1 MPVISDLRV
10 EVTTEDVAHA
20 WGPKRARLASP
31 RMLARVSEL
40 LHHVETE
47 HWLHPRMSFG
57 FRPVAQISP
66 EGIEFPDGSH
76 MYAPLASAY
85 FRGAT
90 HVGVGVSTLGDTLE
104 SQVAGLWESSDR
116 LRGVLLDEIGT
127 LALYRLSDR
136 LEEKI
141 QEEAARQGLEMSG
154 VLNPGDDGFDL
165 RAHELVLEISEG
177 ASIGVSVTSLGM
189 LRPTKS
195 ISLVAGLGVNMPKWN
210 RAERCEHCK
219 MRERCPYRETLATKA
234 AT

>member
-20 WGPKRARLASP
+20 WGPRRARLASP

-40 LHHVETE
+40 LEQVEAE

-57 FRPVAQISP
+57 FRPVARIGP
-66 EGIEFPDGSH
+66 EGIEFPDGSQ
-76 MYAPLASAY
+76 MYAPLAAQY
-85 FRGAT
+85 FRNAS
-90 HVGVGVSTLGDTLE
+90 HVGAGVCTLGNALE
-104 SQVAGLWESSDR
+104 RHVTGLFESSDR
-116 LRGVLLDEIGT
+116 LRAVLLDEIGT

-141 QEEAARQGLEMSG
+141 QEDAALQGLEMSG

-165 RAHELVLEISEG
+165 RAHEMILEFSEG
-177 ASIGVSVTSLGM
+177 TSIGVSATSLGM

-195 ISLVAGLGVNMPKWN
+195 ISLVVGLGTNMPKWSH
-210 RAERCEHCK
+210 AERCERCK
-219 MRERCPYRETLATKA
+219 MRDRCPYREFLVTEA
-234 AT
+234 AL